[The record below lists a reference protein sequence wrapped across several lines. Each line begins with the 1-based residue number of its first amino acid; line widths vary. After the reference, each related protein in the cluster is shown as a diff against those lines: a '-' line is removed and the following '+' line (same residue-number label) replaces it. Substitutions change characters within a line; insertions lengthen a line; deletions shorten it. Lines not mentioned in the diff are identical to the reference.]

1 MEFYSKQ
8 KCFITTLHASKLV
21 SFANS
26 TFIPANICGKD
37 GFSEESKECDPKS
50 VYKNMQELQLLVYKH
65 VFTG

>member
-26 TFIPANICGKD
+26 TFIPANICGKE
-37 GFSEESKECDPKS
+37 GNLVRNQKNVIPNLYTKTCKS
-50 VYKNMQELQLLVYKH
+50 YNY
-65 VFTG
+65 